1 MPDLMTTAKGLT
13 NGSVPMGAVFARE
26 HVYEAFMQG
35 PEQVIELFHGYTYSG
50 HPVAAAAALATLDI
64 YEREGLFARA
74 GELAGYWEE
83 AVHGL
88 RDHPNVIDIRNLGLV
103 AGIELAPRE
112 GAPGARAFETHVRCF
127 EQGALVRFTGDIIAL
142 SPPLTFERAHIDE
155 LVGILGDVLKTI
167 H

>member
-1 MPDLMTTAKGLT
+1 
-13 NGSVPMGAVFARE
+13 
-26 HVYEAFMQG
+26 
-35 PEQVIELFHGYTYSG
+35 
-50 HPVAAAAALATLDI
+50 
-64 YEREGLFARA
+64 
-74 GELAGYWEE
+74 
-83 AVHGL
+83 VHGL